1 MVISCASM
9 MRQRALVG
17 VFLWGPY
24 RGVDLQRIGAIGS
37 CATVSRGLD
46 ETHFTWLVVGGN
58 AATVDIHGL
67 HDCQATLWREVAH
80 DLGSAALPYTDRR
93 GSDLDLVAHKG
104 GRFAAMLQSE
114 SIGENPAAERQ
125 R

>member
-1 MVISCASM
+1 MTKEYSYLDILLASGQLFKSS
-9 MRQRALVG
+9 QRHSPWQAL
-17 VFLWGPY
+17 
-24 RGVDLQRIGAIGS
+24 S
-37 CATVSRGLD
+37 SRGLD

-104 GRFAAMLQSE
+104 GRFAAMLQGE

>member
-1 MVISCASM
+1 M

-58 AATVDIHGL
+58 AAIRVPTPFRPRSL
-67 HDCQATLWREVAH
+67 TL
-80 DLGSAALPYTDRR
+80 
-93 GSDLDLVAHKG
+93 
-104 GRFAAMLQSE
+104 AAMRGLGKGDTNNNWDTNNQ
-114 SIGENPAAERQ
+114 ACFVY
-125 R
+125 

>member
-58 AATVDIHGL
+58 AT
-67 HDCQATLWREVAH
+67 
-80 DLGSAALPYTDRR
+80 RR
-93 GSDLDLVAHKG
+93 GNALQVARIPKLIQQGVLRGEDMEREAGARRWEGKG
-104 GRFAAMLQSE
+104 G
-114 SIGENPAAERQ
+114 GEGG
-125 R
+125 